1 MYHYVKTF
9 DRKLPYFNFLHKESF
24 KKQIKFFENKFKINK
39 INDIDIFENKKIL
52 LTFDDGTKDHYWVA
66 NYLKKKNYKAIFF
79 ISTYPYE
86 KKDFLDVHKLHLIF
100 GKYKSSE
107 IQEAL
112 KYLKIRN
119 EKLKKK

>member
-66 NYLKKKNYKAIFF
+66 NYLEKKNYGSRAEIW
-79 ISTYPYE
+79 
-86 KKDFLDVHKLHLIF
+86 DRFLPCQQLAQLVPLRRGRVPRK
-100 GKYKSSE
+100 E
-107 IQEAL
+107 I
-112 KYLKIRN
+112 RP
-119 EKLKKK
+119 